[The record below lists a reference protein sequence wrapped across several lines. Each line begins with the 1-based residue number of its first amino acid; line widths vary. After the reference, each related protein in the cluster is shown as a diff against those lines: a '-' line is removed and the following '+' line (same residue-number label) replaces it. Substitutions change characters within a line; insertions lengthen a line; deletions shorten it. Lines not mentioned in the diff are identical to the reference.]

1 MYVESN
7 LMVDE
12 KIAFKFKWH
21 WVYLVTPALSCL
33 MVFGIPWLIYRVIL
47 LKTSEVAITDRR
59 LLGKFGILS
68 KSVIDVPLDK
78 IDNFNM
84 NQSLLQ
90 RIFNAGQISFKN
102 DGEYLNLPMVVS
114 DPRQVKN
121 QFSESQHEYKAK
133 LFGGKF

>member
-7 LMVDE
+7 LMLDE
-12 KIAFKFKWH
+12 KIAFKFQWH
-21 WVYLVTPALSCL
+21 WVYLVMPAISCL
-33 MVFGIPWLIYRVIL
+33 LVIGIPWLIYRIIL

-68 KSVIDVPLDK
+68 KFVIDVPLDK
-78 IDNFNM
+78 IENFNL
-84 NQSLLQ
+84 NQSFLQ

-102 DGEYLNLPMVVS
+102 DGEYISLPMVVS

-121 QFSESQHEYKAK
+121 QFSESQHQYKAK

>member
-7 LMVDE
+7 LMADE

-21 WVYLVTPALSCL
+21 WIYYLVPIFLC
-33 MVFGIPWLIYRVIL
+33 FFFIGIPILIYRFVL

-68 KSVIDVPLDK
+68 KRVIDVPLDK

-84 NQSLLQ
+84 NQSFLQ
-90 RIFNAGQISFKN
+90 RIFNAGQITFKN
-102 DGEYLNLPMVVS
+102 DGEYITLPMVVS

-121 QFSESQHEYKAK
+121 QFSESQHNYKAK